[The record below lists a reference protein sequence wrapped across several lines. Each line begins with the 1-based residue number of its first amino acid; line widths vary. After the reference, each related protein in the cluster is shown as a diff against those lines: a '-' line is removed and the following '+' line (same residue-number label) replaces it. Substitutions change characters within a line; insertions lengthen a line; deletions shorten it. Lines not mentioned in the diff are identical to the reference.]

1 VVSQDGADRVW
12 VLTAAGHR
20 ADVRPVEVASTEK
33 GIALIARG
41 IRSGDAVLVDPPASL
56 KSGDP
61 VYVIQ

>member
-33 GIALIARG
+33 GIALISRG